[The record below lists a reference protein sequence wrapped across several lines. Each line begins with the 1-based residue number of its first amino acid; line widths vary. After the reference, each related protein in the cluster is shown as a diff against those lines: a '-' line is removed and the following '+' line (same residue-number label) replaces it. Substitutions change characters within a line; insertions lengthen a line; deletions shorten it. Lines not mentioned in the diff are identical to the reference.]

1 MARPRNPV
9 SILVHGKTTL
19 SVWSRKRV
27 GRGGY
32 ESGADVVAVNLNQNL
47 ATRKWNGNARH
58 DPVPLRRVLKLG
70 VCDDPAALVVEVAL

>member
-9 SILVHGKTTL
+9 SILVHGKPTL
-19 SVWSRKRV
+19 AVWSRKRV

-70 VCDDPAALVVEVAL
+70 VPNNPAARVVVVVL